1 MIFSTETQAKI
12 NELFSENEEMKA
24 RLLSG
29 DSDAIREV
37 GTLSQMRIAPE
48 DVVSSFD
55 SNDEEAIQNLYN
67 KAKTMLSLRELYKVM
82 CEEYSRNTINKET
95 EER

>member
-12 NELFSENEEMKA
+12 NELFSENDEMKA

>member
-1 MIFSTETQAKI
+1 MTFSTETKAKI
-12 NELFSENEEMKA
+12 NELFNENEEMKA

-48 DVVSSFD
+48 DIVSSFD
-55 SNDEEAIQNLYN
+55 SNDKEAMQNLYN
-67 KAKTMLSLRELYKVM
+67 KAKTMLSLRELYKTM

-95 EER
+95 DAR

>member
-12 NELFSENEEMKA
+12 NELFSENDEMKA

-82 CEEYSRNTINKET
+82 CEEYSRNTINKES

>member
-1 MIFSTETQAKI
+1 MTFSTETQAKI

-55 SNDEEAIQNLYN
+55 SNDEEALKNLYN
-67 KAKTMLSLRELYKVM
+67 KAKTMVGLRELYKTM
-82 CEEYSRNTINKET
+82 CRFFFESKLS
-95 EER
+95 

>member
-82 CEEYSRNTINKET
+82 CEEYSRNTINKDT

>member
-55 SNDEEAIQNLYN
+55 SNDEEALKNLYN
-67 KAKTMLSLRELYKVM
+67 KAKTMVGLRELYKTM
-82 CEEYSRNTINKET
+82 CEEYSKNAINKRP